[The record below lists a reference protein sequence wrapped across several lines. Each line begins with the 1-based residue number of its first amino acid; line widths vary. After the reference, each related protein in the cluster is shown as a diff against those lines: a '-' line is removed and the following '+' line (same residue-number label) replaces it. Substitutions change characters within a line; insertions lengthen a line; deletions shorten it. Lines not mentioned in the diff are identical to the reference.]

1 MKLMTKLFLVIK
13 HRVKN
18 ERNYL
23 LYTRYIIYLEITRL
37 KEKNEYGTK
46 KKHTHDYHVFSRS
59 NNIL

>member
-46 KKHTHDYHVFSRS
+46 KKTHT
-59 NNIL
+59 